1 MSFKLYELTEMYQNI
16 WDLIGDDEFD
26 LLSLEKALQNIEEN
40 IEIKAENT
48 AKLIKGIDADIEVL
62 KTEEKRLAD
71 RRKALENKKEGIKG
85 YLENHLRIIGIDKV
99 KTPLF
104 TVALQNN
111 PPSVNVLDEKL
122 IPKNY
127 VKTVTTTSISRKD
140 LLEDLKQGL
149 IIEGAELRQT
159 KSLRIR

>member
-1 MSFKLYELTEMYQNI
+1 MFKLYELTEMYQNI
-16 WDLIGDDEFD
+16 WDLIGDDEVD

-48 AKLIKGIDADIEVL
+48 AKLIKGIDGDIEVL

-71 RRKALENKKEGIKG
+71 RRKALENKREGIKG

-111 PPSVNVLDEKL
+111 PPSVNILDEKL
-122 IPKNY
+122 IPKDY
-127 VKTVTTTSISRKD
+127 VKTVTTTSISKRD

-149 IIEGAELRQT
+149 IIDGVELKQT

>member
-16 WDLIGDDEFD
+16 WDLISDDEVD
-26 LLSLEKALQNIEEN
+26 LLSLEKALQSIEEN

-48 AKLIKGIDADIEVL
+48 AKLIKGIDIDIEVI
-62 KTEEKRLAD
+62 KIEEKRLAD
-71 RRKALENKKEGIKG
+71 RRKALENKKEGIKA
-85 YLENHLRIIGIDKV
+85 YLENHLRIMGIDKV

-111 PPSVNVLDEKL
+111 PPSVNILDEKL
-122 IPKNY
+122 IPKDY
-127 VKTVTTTSISRKD
+127 KKVVTTTSISKKE
-140 LLEDLKQGL
+140 LLDDLKQEL
-149 IIEGAELRQT
+149 IIPGAEMKQT